1 MLNAFVYFDFLKQVP
16 RRAVTTIPSQ
26 HRNSGFRRMFT
37 PPLFPKRANDPLVTS
52 PRAKTPGS
60 MHGSIGSAGS
70 TGYALQSREHTPGS
84 AGSLGYG
91 LIDERKRNDGFSI
104 PLTISPP
111 RSKSQNIK
119 KDNSGAAFWSNFQP
133 MDPAAAIDIVPSAI
147 GKDVVGSLPSNSN
160 SSFVR
165 PRTVP
170 AELPSLKKNKSLL
183 LRTNRKR
190 LNTPDNNNNN
200 NNNRNNRNN
209 RNRNTMTRNVGTAD
223 STKTTE
229 TAGRHIYS
237 SGSMPST
244 FIGRNGLD
252 SRGSMG
258 SSNASFRSS
267 LNSRG
272 SDTPPS
278 FNTHTPPDTPPRES
292 TFSSERRP
300 AYTSGSMPNTFRG
313 LDTRESQL
321 GPPPTPPLQND
332 QRLPRGLSR
341 QLLHFSYMR
350 FPYGNV
356 AHAASTVLQRAGK
369 YIAVI
374 HVRIVFI
381 SSFFFYF
388 LLLNHSFKTNPNK
401 ITNCFKFFSLLQL
414 TTTLLYCSVR
424 KHQQYKRAQ
433 MIKVQS
439 TVRAWK
445 ARQFTRDKKST
456 YEAALTVM
464 QRNARVFIAKM
475 TVLWMRHANAARAAQ
490 KIQR

>member
-1 MLNAFVYFDFLKQVP
+1 M
-16 RRAVTTIPSQ
+16 TTIPSQ

-200 NNNRNNRNN
+200 NRNNRNN

-258 SSNASFRSS
+258 SSNESFRSS

-356 AHAASTVLQRAGK
+356 AHAASTVLQRA
-369 YIAVI
+369 
-374 HVRIVFI
+374 
-381 SSFFFYF
+381 
-388 LLLNHSFKTNPNK
+388 
-401 ITNCFKFFSLLQL
+401 
-414 TTTLLYCSVR
+414 VR

>member
-1 MLNAFVYFDFLKQVP
+1 
-16 RRAVTTIPSQ
+16 
-26 HRNSGFRRMFT
+26 MFT

-190 LNTPDNNNNN
+190 LNTPDN
-200 NNNRNNRNN
+200 NNRNN

-381 SSFFFYF
+381 ISFFFYF
-388 LLLNHSFKTNPNK
+388 LLLNHSFQQTQTRLLTALNL
-401 ITNCFKFFSLLQL
+401 FSLYLQL
-414 TTTLLYCSVR
+414 YKTTFAQCVRLFFDFFEQATQMQVHVQELYSLRLVLVLMEDGDD
-424 KHQQYKRAQ
+424 KRELKKLRQ
-433 MIKVQS
+433 DVFKINTSKIK
-439 TVRAWK
+439 AENEFNI
-445 ARQFTRDKKST
+445 FTETINTKRTNIENMKNKG
-456 YEAALTVM
+456 
-464 QRNARVFIAKM
+464 K
-475 TVLWMRHANAARAAQ
+475 
-490 KIQR
+490 

>member
-1 MLNAFVYFDFLKQVP
+1 MQ
-16 RRAVTTIPSQ
+16 
-26 HRNSGFRRMFT
+26 
-37 PPLFPKRANDPLVTS
+37 
-52 PRAKTPGS
+52 GS
-60 MHGSIGSAGS
+60 LGSAGS

-91 LIDERKRNDGFSI
+91 LIDERKKNDGFSI

-111 RSKSQNIK
+111 RSNSKTTK

-200 NNNRNNRNN
+200 NNRNN

-258 SSNASFRSS
+258 SSHESLRSS

-278 FNTHTPPDTPPRES
+278 FNTNTPPDTPPMES
-292 TFSSERRP
+292 
-300 AYTSGSMPNTFRG
+300 
-313 LDTRESQL
+313 
-321 GPPPTPPLQND
+321 
-332 QRLPRGLSR
+332 
-341 QLLHFSYMR
+341 
-350 FPYGNV
+350 
-356 AHAASTVLQRAGK
+356 K
-369 YIAVI
+369 Y
-374 HVRIVFI
+374 
-381 SSFFFYF
+381 
-388 LLLNHSFKTNPNK
+388 FK
-401 ITNCFKFFSLLQL
+401 
-414 TTTLLYCSVR
+414 R
-424 KHQQYKRAQ
+424 KKRA
-433 MIKVQS
+433 S
-439 TVRAWK
+439 RLEHC
-445 ARQFTRDKKST
+445 S
-456 YEAALTVM
+456 
-464 QRNARVFIAKM
+464 
-475 TVLWMRHANAARAAQ
+475 
-490 KIQR
+490 